1 VRIIIFIS
9 SLFPISAG
17 IFFLVN
23 EGQTFVALAFIA
35 GVALSALGL
44 SEIPAY
50 FVARR
55 RLGLPSWMLAESL
68 LALLLS
74 AVTLQNRIID
84 DDVALAVYGVWL
96 AAAGVM
102 RVAGAMDMSKEKPI
116 FRVALC
122 VVGLLSAAMGV
133 YGFFRP
139 FLPELGMTGILGG
152 IFIMQGVAVFTVGA
166 GISRKRTD
174 NSSVNPAEMRT
185 GAESENAARRSAKS
199 KKSKKG
205 RKVSDEK
212 TTATD

>member
-1 VRIIIFIS
+1 
-9 SLFPISAG
+9 
-17 IFFLVN
+17 LVN

-35 GVALSALGL
+35 GVALLALGL
-44 SEIPAY
+44 SGGIAY
-50 FVARR
+50 FAARK
-55 RLGLPSWMLAESL
+55 RLGLPQWMLAESL

-96 AAAGVM
+96 AAAGVA
-102 RVAGAMDMSKEKPI
+102 RLAGAVGMTKEKPV
-116 FRVALC
+116 FRIALC
-122 VVGLLSAAMGV
+122 IVGLLGAGMGA

-152 IFIMQGVAVFTVGA
+152 IFIMYGVAVFTVGA

-174 NSSVNPAEMRT
+174 RPSGKSSETQADAEPK
-185 GAESENAARRSAKS
+185 SAARRSAKGR
-199 KKSKKG
+199 KNKKG

-212 TTATD
+212 TPATD